1 MSDLSELESLAEQE
15 YINRTQAEEEEKAR
29 WRLTPEGELPTAD
42 FTGAPATA
50 HAVNTHPAPN
60 SMQKEWDQMA
70 WWEKLLNSAGGGF
83 HNQRK
88 SNVMQ
93 DIAHYAIAREEGIVG
108 SLKEDLEERFG
119 DDEESKKKFDEHL
132 RGTYLDDQY
141 KAEQEEKLKEAIN
154 EFQELSVYDKDY
166 KTPDVVIRAS
176 QATEGKSFL
185 DSIAPFM
192 SEVAKNPM
200 DYMLYLTGS
209 STGAIA
215 PSLALSMVSGV
226 GIGRLLKMKTT
237 ARAVQTALMGY
248 GSYNVELGSY
258 IMDALQ
264 EKGYDLQDAD
274 SMLKAMNTEDIAG
287 LLKKGQR
294 RAAVVGMFD
303 AFSAWIAP
311 MRLNPSNALR
321 FLRSNATKATTGLVA
336 PVSRTVR
343 FGKGMENLALQTSL
357 QGVLGGAGEAF
368 GQVVNGEKINW
379 GEVFAEAIGEFS
391 SAPFEVLGLSWSV
404 NKEFNTE
411 TQRYQDAKKVEDLG
425 NQVCTAV
432 RAINQKIGDDRTVA
446 QWAEGV
452 GQNTQMFA
460 FAQDLVDQ
468 KIPDKIRETNPELAQ
483 KIEEA
488 AKQKQDVT
496 VPVSE
501 ILKVAT
507 KDETTAKTIANNSR
521 LDADGMTPVQA
532 EEFEKNGK
540 KKALEEFQQIM
551 EKNQPKIENR
561 KQIDARFDKVQAEM
575 EEQLVKAGKNKD
587 DAHALTMPWRAH
599 FAMLANWMGKSPDEL
614 FKQLETQIQK
624 ITNQMKEQAFA
635 QRKADV
641 RGTLEGDAQALTDFI
656 NTAENPEEK
665 KKAIDNLL
673 ELMSTAKQKDIVQE
687 TKAPSQKTYQK
698 GINSRVLDAAQK
710 AGVDLSD
717 MENPVT
723 RALVRQTIV
732 NDALHVAKTNPSA
745 VGWYDLK
752 VRLCLAFSE
761 QVFPELNPKGEKFN
775 PNELFKFLYILAVT
789 SNGQKVTAQFRQTI
803 DLYKEYKKTGKIPV
817 KAFGPQ
823 GQAIAHAL
831 KNFPNLTE
839 KFGGMDN
846 MRKFFM
852 TAWTVRQMTMMGFDV
867 SGEAADEIVR
877 GAMLLGPKI
886 GNGFLC
892 NMYGIFSALT
902 MDRWFMRTYGRWT
915 GTLIDFK
922 PEALNEKLVDLKT
935 ALQTLKS
942 NRELAKFVKKEL
954 GFNISDA
961 LKLLSSKKKIKGI
974 ISAEEALTGERSDL
988 AKMVLKAASTIMGSE
1003 YHNKFIKQWG
1013 EPGQLFYDSVMR
1025 VYRSLLT
1032 DKQSPSGAIERKYI
1046 RGLFNDAL
1054 EVLHTQPGM
1063 ERLTMADLQALL
1075 WYAEKKI
1082 YENTKTNPGDEF
1094 VEDYESDEAPDYAN
1108 AMYEVALEEGV
1119 PKETLDSIKEQIEK
1133 EVADEQ
1139 RRAEEGTDSGEGSNG
1154 IRHDSLSDKAKVN
1167 VFRSLCFGA
1176 LRSLRKLSH
1185 GKNDKKQSQRSKTTY
1200 GKKWEVGDPELLS
1213 ANGSDGSTVSDN
1225 DVRRNRQ
1232 NVRGFQSPAIAEWA
1246 VGSLLRGRLKEVK
1259 TSFGKPAQGVA
1270 PKFFEFAPTEQSATE
1285 FLEALR
1291 AAKQSQGIAGLCV
1304 EEKSIEELT
1313 GKDVDHSQC
1322 RIFLSEDKKCGFV
1335 IKNGDDLVSVFST
1348 RGQGSGDAIVECA
1361 IAAGARRLDCFNTIL
1376 PEFYATHG
1384 FRPVA
1389 RLSFDPNYAPE
1400 GWDYNYFNKFNEGK
1414 PDIIFMVLDND
1425 FNGFINPND
1434 LANLPETQDY
1444 GTTECNAALEKY
1456 GKNNAVIQEAVDE
1469 ATASY
1474 NKPQDTLNQSPL
1486 TQYLLQLAYHGS
1498 PYPFEKFSLDFIGKG
1513 EGAQVHG
1520 WGLYFALNRAV
1531 AEGYRKRLGGK
1542 NPARID
1548 LFYKGKD
1555 LRKFSDELSHE
1566 AYVAE
1571 EEATWLEPET
1581 KVKAKKLKARANI
1594 IDSLYYGVNPRKS
1607 VQSFIDER
1615 REYLKKE
1622 EYSSVG
1628 RWARDEF
1635 YEDLKY
1641 REEALDWLEKEILP
1655 DIEEKRSGPTLYT
1668 VDIPD
1673 DDVMLRED
1681 ARFNEQPPKVQ
1692 EALRKIWEE
1701 VIPHTNIIKK
1711 KKAWLDAVKTSQ
1723 EIKDAL
1729 QDKPETYKAFIALAE
1744 AEGPA
1749 AFEDLGGLRKK
1760 LKTAINKDARVAR
1773 QLNLKNGI
1781 DDTLEEVADAIWD
1794 EMNMRSSALSSPYHL
1809 ARSDEFDGLVEFS
1822 KRYNSQFKEWMKG
1835 VRELFDDDGEYFASP
1850 KFRKSLIDAAK
1861 EHGPQ
1866 IFQDEKALF
1875 KAIKPVWIKEA
1886 ESLIREDPNLAK
1898 DVAGSDDRMPTA
1910 EEVARGWF
1918 NNMLN
1923 DYNVLSLYNSAAR
1936 HYRTLIASDT
1946 TPLENN
1952 VHGWKIYNELKQ
1964 YFHSAMEASLTL
1976 NKYGVKGIRYDGR
1989 RDGECAVV
1997 FDDTTIKI
2005 VDMLNQLAYH
2015 GTGYE
2020 RDILQ
2025 FTLDH
2030 VGEGEGAQAHG
2041 YGLYFALLQQVARN
2055 YKDKLSSNSYQVQ
2068 GQDDTGFRM
2077 QLEQS
2082 ANAQKGEERKKLF
2095 DRLAAFDEWYANHN
2109 VDAVKEAYERGE
2121 ITEDAYKWFNKEVAP
2136 NITSSGGLYLVDIP
2150 NDNVL
2155 LHEASAFEDQP
2166 AEVQE
2171 AVKKLFKNEFSKEQL
2186 IDFYREQWY
2195 SDAMEQMQ
2203 DYSEYISVPNPV
2215 LRALDKLA
2223 KEEGP
2228 QIFAD
2233 EKKVLRKIASAIN
2246 EAAEEEYSQ
2255 NKDEYEGSTKREAIK
2270 EIKENIIKEAGLNA
2284 DGIFDTLYSVA
2295 TDNYPSLLSG
2305 NPEFELSN
2313 TVHGFEIYNKIAQ
2326 LAGSKKEASAL
2337 LNKYGVKGIRYTGI
2351 EDGECAVVWDEESIK
2366 ILDRLQQMGEQLK
2379 SQTTQGPR
2387 GSYIPKNTAEQYRQS
2402 VITLMENSDESTFLH
2417 ESAHAFLDI
2426 DTMLAKDIAEKMD
2439 RGEEI
2444 TVGEA
2449 AFMKNLGGFFKWGQQ
2464 EGVIDLGVTDDIRT
2478 VAEAAKRWSN
2488 LTLAEQR
2495 GMHELFAE
2503 GFEAY
2508 CMEGVA
2514 PNKEMEDIFSRF
2526 KKWLIDVY
2534 SKLMHQPK
2542 PISREVRKLYDL
2554 MFATEQQAIETETK
2568 LGFRAM
2574 FDMDMAKKLGMT
2586 EEELRQYL
2594 ILNDQ
2599 ATQETAGLVA
2609 KKVHGAMRIFGRVRK
2624 AEARRIENER
2634 RKEIKKREEELR
2646 KEPRYKALSM
2656 LNSNKVK
2663 MSEESLRA
2671 LGLKDE
2677 TIDLFKSR
2685 GWVSEDGMA
2694 VPVLASTLGTDDTM
2708 GLISDLVDL
2717 ERMSDLHEEV
2727 IKQLA
2732 WEDKVEHNGEGDFR
2746 ELQADL
2752 CAYNETRSRLLVA
2765 EFNAIMRKLGG
2776 QQLMVRAARE
2786 YAFDQINQMK
2796 VSDVHEKSFMAA
2808 ERRCA
2813 KEAEQAFIKG
2823 DFNAVIEAKRGQI
2836 LNHELARAALEA
2848 KDRFQRGKNAAK
2860 SALKS
2865 KTVHPFYKRIVDA
2878 LLTNHSVSQMS
2889 AKDREEFGLGAPL
2902 SEDEISGIEAKLQEN
2917 GTPCEG
2923 LAKLLRDHT
2932 HTQEMTVG
2940 DADAFFRVVTQIT
2953 ANGRNL
2959 LKLSKIRE
2967 GERVDETV
2975 KELEEQADKA
2985 GKAQGRERN
2994 LNLHE
2999 PQTSAQRRKK
3009 SVMDFLLGNTK
3020 ISAWCKIL
3028 DMNKAGGIFWEVFIK
3043 PANECATFEAEQRK
3057 RAAEWLRDK
3066 LLPAFKKNEDED
3078 PIHIEGFKEPLTH
3091 GVRLAVALNLGNESN
3106 RQRLVQND
3114 PRFTPEALQ
3123 QITDTLTEA
3132 DWRAVEAVW
3141 QLFESF
3147 RPMIAE
3153 KELRVN
3159 GIEPEWIEYE
3169 PFQVTTKEGKLI
3181 TVSGGYY
3188 PVVYDYEASE
3198 RSGVLEEAK
3207 KAERMMQGA
3216 YQSPTTDRSFTKKR
3230 VPGEV
3235 TGRPLRLNLSVLYEG
3250 VNDVIHDLAWHEWLI
3265 DTGHILHGSTMSQ
3278 TDGIKQ
3284 TIKEL
3289 YGSGV
3294 ANEFEQW
3301 RMDIALGDRGVGTPA
3316 WFSALT
3322 RNVGMASM
3330 GYSLTTAAAQL
3341 TGVGY
3346 VIPQTGVP
3354 AFLHALTKYM
3364 AHPFSMRKN
3373 INASSDAMRLRAQTQ
3388 FKELAQIRNRLQKGK
3403 GTIAWMQDHAF
3414 VLTELVQ
3421 SFADTVA
3428 WQAAYEKF
3436 SRDGF
3441 EGDKLIKMCDQV
3453 VVSTQASGNIH
3464 DLSRFERNKGY
3475 AKIFGV
3481 FYSWMNA
3488 ALNLAVTEALGET
3501 NKFKKFANL
3510 FFMCVLMPYIEQSFR
3525 DALSAD
3531 GDDDDDKDKDAID
3544 KYVRDPIATV
3554 VEYNLG
3560 TLMFVR
3566 EASNTAGRV
3575 IKGEPI
3581 FGYSGPAGLRTFKT
3595 ANDSLAVLGRLAETY
3610 EDPNYDRLIKN
3621 IIDVAGAAIGAPST
3635 QIKRTMKGLKAVDQ
3649 GKVEGIDAIKAPLFG
3664 YNGKVE

>member
-1 MSDLSELESLAEQE
+1 MTEFEDSFDRFYEREKKLEEA
-15 YINRTQAEEEEKAR
+15 NKAS
-29 WRLTPEGELPTAD
+29 WKLTPDGELPTQD
-42 FTGAPATA
+42 FKDAPATA
-50 HAVNTHPAPN
+50 KTVNQHPDPIPLKN
-60 SMQKEWDQMA
+60 EWDQLA
-70 WWEKLLNSAGGGF
+70 WYEKLWNSAGGGY
-83 HNQRK
+83 HNLQK
-88 SNVMQ
+88 GEAID
-93 DIAHYAIAREEGIVG
+93 DITRQATELKEGIVG
-108 SLKEDLEERFG
+108 SLADDLEERFG
-119 DDEESKKKFDEHL
+119 DDEESKKKFEVL
-132 RGTYLDDQY
+132 RGSNVDEDYKKGKEKELDKSISEFLRLSAYDDQY
-141 KAEQEEKLKEAIN
+141 
-154 EFQELSVYDKDY
+154 Y
-166 KTPDVVIRAS
+166 TPDVVLRAS

-185 DSIAPFM
+185 DSIAPFVG
-192 SEVAKNPM
+192 EVAKNPM

-215 PSLALSMVSGV
+215 PSLALSMVSGA
-226 GIGRLLKMKTT
+226 GLSRLLKMRTT

-248 GSYNVELGSY
+248 GSYNAEFGNYLTNY
-258 IMDALQ
+258 FQ
-264 EKGYDLQDAD
+264 EKGYDLQDAN
-274 SMLKAMNTEDIAG
+274 SIRKAIDTENLTELRGKA
-287 LLKKGQR
+287 LR

-321 FLRSNATKATTGLVA
+321 FLRSNAAKATTGLVA

-599 FAMLANWMGKSPDEL
+599 FAMLANWLGESPEAL
-614 FKQLETQIQK
+614 FKRLETQVQKQQAEIQK
-624 ITNQMKEQAFA
+624 ALNQAGLQKQGTGKKLDKQFMAN
-635 QRKADV
+635 QRKLARWTPEVYKSRKGQEGQYRGAPPGINTINDFTKLVKKLKGYAQEGVAGRFWYEASAEYVYDLV
-641 RGTLEGDAQALTDFI
+641 RGNIKDADKIIRLIAIYSPQMEIAPNLLMALRAWDYYKSGKPEKGLKLKTDVQDEKARAVLWHDGDWDGRKTNSFYQNLMYALIMQHPEECKAAGLNIEEFKRGQSTIDMWIRRVLGYPNDATTDDKGTGAYTF
-656 NTAENPEEK
+656 AENTLAKIAAQLNQNLAPNEEPWTPHQVQA
-665 KKAIDNLL
+665 AIWTSVKSRYVLSKDEAWKHLGKIGQL
-673 ELMSTAKQKDIVQE
+673 EM
-687 TKAPSQKTYQK
+687 APVIDQKTNLQK
-698 GINSRVLDAAQK
+698 INMDGTPRV
-710 AGVDLSD
+710 
-717 MENPVT
+717 
-723 RALVRQTIV
+723 
-732 NDALHVAKTNPSA
+732 
-745 VGWYDLK
+745 
-752 VRLCLAFSE
+752 
-761 QVFPELNPKGEKFN
+761 
-775 PNELFKFLYILAVT
+775 
-789 SNGQKVTAQFRQTI
+789 
-803 DLYKEYKKTGKIPV
+803 KE
-817 KAFGPQ
+817 
-823 GQAIAHAL
+823 
-831 KNFPNLTE
+831 
-839 KFGGMDN
+839 
-846 MRKFFM
+846 
-852 TAWTVRQMTMMGFDV
+852 
-867 SGEAADEIVR
+867 
-877 GAMLLGPKI
+877 
-886 GNGFLC
+886 
-892 NMYGIFSALT
+892 
-902 MDRWFMRTYGRWT
+902 
-915 GTLIDFK
+915 
-922 PEALNEKLVDLKT
+922 
-935 ALQTLKS
+935 
-942 NRELAKFVKKEL
+942 
-954 GFNISDA
+954 
-961 LKLLSSKKKIKGI
+961 SKKKGKENENIQHEVEFQFAEKVRSEDAKAYSDAFARSFATELNRMVQNVTWEAMPSKDVPGTKALLDASPEVKRHFTEEVASIFSDPNEIDKVVKVLNGDKAIVHLGKTASGNGGYQGVVSPNI
-974 ISAEEALTGERSDL
+974 ITQMLPVWWGKEGEPSKAFVRAYCRIL
-988 AKMVLKAASTIMGSE
+988 QYVLKQEAVPFFRFENRPAWIKKNYFKVGNRNFATQDEAQKYADAMNKKHPPKRTKANKNQETTTQNSE
-1003 YHNKFIKQWG
+1003 KTQEGKPKYFVVG
-1013 EPGQLFYDSVMR
+1013 GQLSRTYVF
-1025 VYRSLLT
+1025 
-1032 DKQSPSGAIERKYI
+1032 A
-1046 RGLFNDAL
+1046 F
-1054 EVLHTQPGM
+1054 
-1063 ERLTMADLQALL
+1063 
-1075 WYAEKKI
+1075 
-1082 YENTKTNPGDEF
+1082 ENTPTNAQL
-1094 VEDYESDEAPDYAN
+1094 EDLFDKIIKAT
-1108 AMYEVALEEGV
+1108 GV
-1119 PKETLDSIKEQIEK
+1119 K
-1133 EVADEQ
+1133 
-1139 RRAEEGTDSGEGSNG
+1139 DSGLTRIDNKVIVTNFRGGDQNLPKITDEKFVTALNG
-1154 IRHDSLSDKAKVN
+1154 IN
-1167 VFRSLCFGA
+1167 
-1176 LRSLRKLSH
+1176 
-1185 GKNDKKQSQRSKTTY
+1185 
-1200 GKKWEVGDPELLS
+1200 
-1213 ANGSDGSTVSDN
+1213 
-1225 DVRRNRQ
+1225 
-1232 NVRGFQSPAIAEWA
+1232 
-1246 VGSLLRGRLKEVK
+1246 
-1259 TSFGKPAQGVA
+1259 AQGVVKTKITWTDSEYGHGQDWKA
-1270 PKFFEFAPTEQSATE
+1270 DPTGSELLRLIDEAVKESRKDESNGNDASRPQRDGASSSQELQDILDHWKTSYEGILAKYTESYIKGLEQQLANQQQS
-1285 FLEALR
+1285 LQ
-1291 AAKQSQGIAGLCV
+1291 QSQVG
-1304 EEKSIEELT
+1304 T
-1313 GKDVDHSQC
+1313 GENV
-1322 RIFLSEDKKCGFV
+1322 
-1335 IKNGDDLVSVFST
+1335 
-1348 RGQGSGDAIVECA
+1348 
-1361 IAAGARRLDCFNTIL
+1361 
-1376 PEFYATHG
+1376 
-1384 FRPVA
+1384 
-1389 RLSFDPNYAPE
+1389 
-1400 GWDYNYFNKFNEGK
+1400 
-1414 PDIIFMVLDND
+1414 
-1425 FNGFINPND
+1425 
-1434 LANLPETQDY
+1434 
-1444 GTTECNAALEKY
+1444 
-1456 GKNNAVIQEAVDE
+1456 
-1469 ATASY
+1469 
-1474 NKPQDTLNQSPL
+1474 SPL

-1498 PYPFEKFSLDFIGKG
+1498 PYKFSKFSLEHIGNG
-1513 EGAQVHG
+1513 EGSQVHG
-1520 WGLYFALNRAV
+1520 WGLYFALSRAV
-1531 AEGYRKRLGGK
+1531 AEGYKKILSDNIKRDSERFVRGVKAEIEEELQAYPAPSERKRK
-1542 NPARID
+1542 
-1548 LFYKGKD
+1548 
-1555 LRKFSDELSHE
+1555 
-1566 AYVAE
+1566 
-1571 EEATWLEPET
+1571 
-1581 KVKAKKLKARANI
+1581 
-1594 IDSLYYGVNPRKS
+1594 SL
-1607 VQSFIDER
+1607 ER
-1615 REYLKKE
+1615 RLALLKTFKALNYSIARLDKYLKEKKNRASKE
-1622 EYSSVG
+1622 TIEWFNS
-1628 RWARDEF
+1628 
-1635 YEDLKY
+1635 
-1641 REEALDWLEKEILP
+1641 EI
-1655 DIEEKRSGPTLYT
+1655 RSEITESESTIYT
-1668 VDIPD
+1668 VDIPE
-1673 DDVMLRED
+1673 DDVMLREEAD
-1681 ARFNEQPPKVQ
+1681 FDKQPPKVRKALLKMQ
-1692 EALRKIWEE
+1692 KEVLSIENKHLEAWKKQARKRVNSFLARNFFRLVDPIRQETLAFIDEAKSFDDVTYDKLDKRLERISDAIDEGAEELRKSGYFHDRYSFDMEKGEALNAFFNE
-1701 VIPHTNIIKK
+1701 VA
-1711 KKAWLDAVKTSQ
+1711 KARSKGSADLDVRR
-1723 EIKDAL
+1723 
-1729 QDKPETYKAFIALAE
+1729 
-1744 AEGPA
+1744 
-1749 AFEDLGGLRKK
+1749 LGGRDIYDL
-1760 LKTAINKDARVAR
+1760 
-1773 QLNLKNGI
+1773 
-1781 DDTLEEVADAIWD
+1781 
-1794 EMNMRSSALSSPYHL
+1794 LSSFL
-1809 ARSDEFDGLVEFS
+1809 
-1822 KRYNSQFKEWMKG
+1822 
-1835 VRELFDDDGEYFASP
+1835 
-1850 KFRKSLIDAAK
+1850 
-1861 EHGPQ
+1861 
-1866 IFQDEKALF
+1866 
-1875 KAIKPVWIKEA
+1875 
-1886 ESLIREDPNLAK
+1886 
-1898 DVAGSDDRMPTA
+1898 GSD
-1910 EEVARGWF
+1910 
-1918 NNMLN
+1918 
-1923 DYNVLSLYNSAAR
+1923 
-1936 HYRTLIASDT
+1936 
-1946 TPLENN
+1946 
-1952 VHGWKIYNELKQ
+1952 
-1964 YFHSAMEASLTL
+1964 MEASLML
-1976 NKYGVKGIRYDGR
+1976 NRYGIQGIRYNGNW
-1989 RDGECAVV
+1989 DGECAVV

-2685 GWVSEDGMA
+2685 GWVSDEGMA

-2708 GLISDLVDL
+2708 GLVSDLVDL

-2878 LLTNHSVSQMS
+2878 LLANHSVSQMS
-2889 AKDREEFGLGAPL
+2889 AEDREKFGLGAPL

-2953 ANGRNL
+2953 TNGRNL